1 MEGEGGEVGNGERE
15 VDRTKYFPQ
24 ATFLRKEPELP
35 AFDLLP
41 RALVLALATLP
52 PLTLSLAVMTMALT
66 SF

>member
-1 MEGEGGEVGNGERE
+1 METERE
-15 VDRTKYFPQ
+15 KWTEQSIFLKPG
-24 ATFLRKEPELP
+24 FLRKEPELP